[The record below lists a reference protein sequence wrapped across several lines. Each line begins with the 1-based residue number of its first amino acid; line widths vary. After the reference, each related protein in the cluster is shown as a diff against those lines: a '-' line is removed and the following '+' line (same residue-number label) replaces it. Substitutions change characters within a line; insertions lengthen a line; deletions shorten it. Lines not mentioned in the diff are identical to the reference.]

1 MMTDT
6 FKEGIQTA
14 DVSID
19 IEKIYGPNGKN
30 VVDLINRLQKIDW
43 YSAIGKQ
50 SSQVEAER
58 AINECRQGLKL
69 GGYPVNRITKNHLPV
84 LLNGVA
90 LETIP
95 MWTRLEQIHNEITE
109 KAKECGRRA
118 VLSATIDRVSENMF
132 HDTFDQAFGEFE
144 ECGESVIKMV
154 SGTTIYI
161 MVLACAWE
169 TIADIEGW
177 ERNHLLSFV
186 EVFEQGHWSLWLV
199 DDQFYVL

>member
-6 FKEGIQTA
+6 FKEEIQTA

-19 IEKIYGPNGKN
+19 IEKVYGPNGKS
-30 VVDLINRLQKIDW
+30 VVDLITRMQKINW

-50 SSQVEAER
+50 RSQIEAER
-58 AINECRQGLKL
+58 AINEWRQGLNL
-69 GGYPVNRITKNHLPV
+69 GGYPVNRITKSYLPV
-84 LLNGVA
+84 LLNEVV

-95 MWTRLEQIHNEITE
+95 MWTRLGQIYNEITE
-109 KAKECGRRA
+109 KAEECGRQA
-118 VLSATIDRVSENMF
+118 ILLATIDSVSENMF
-132 HDTFDQAFGEFE
+132 HDTFDQAFREFE
-144 ECGESVIKMV
+144 EFGESVVKVV
-154 SGTTIYI
+154 SSTTIYA

-177 ERNHLLSFV
+177 ERNHLLPFV
-186 EVFEQGHWSLWLV
+186 EVFEQGHWSLGLV